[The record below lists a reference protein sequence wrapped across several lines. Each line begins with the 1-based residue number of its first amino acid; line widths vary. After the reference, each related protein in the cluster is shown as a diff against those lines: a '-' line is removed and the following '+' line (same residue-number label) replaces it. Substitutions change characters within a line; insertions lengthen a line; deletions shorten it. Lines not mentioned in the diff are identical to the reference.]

1 MQGGV
6 LSSKADRKPSICMS
20 WPLPRQKPPSLDLE
34 LLERLPLRSTHT
46 GEQLSKECPSQCV
59 SSGTTW
65 SLSSRQ
71 TAPYAQSTSK
81 HWSQQ
86 KMPSFPSCV
95 WHVAAGSTAVNDLER
110 PIVIVLVLRALLSS
124 NRSPSNNASSG
135 GRTMRPYHGLASLSD
150 SANDNECGA
159 GLALPRYLE
168 ESPARISTALST
180 SHLNSCDAPPGSV
193 ICSDPPSPATIATR
207 TPSSTCASSASP
219 FEGP

>member
-1 MQGGV
+1 MPPTYLPTDDSVQSATYRLMQGGV
-6 LSSKADRKPSICMS
+6 ESSKADRKPSICMS
-20 WPLPRQKPPSLDLE
+20 CPEPRQKPPSL
-34 LLERLPLRSTHT
+34 LLEEFDREPLRSTHT
-46 GEQLSKECPSQCV
+46 GEQLSKLWPSQCV

-150 SANDNECGA
+150 NDNCKECGA
-159 GLALPRYLE
+159 GRALPRYLDA
-168 ESPARISTALST
+168 SPANINTA
-180 SHLNSCDAPPGSV
+180 
-193 ICSDPPSPATIATR
+193 
-207 TPSSTCASSASP
+207 
-219 FEGP
+219 F